1 MAGWR
6 WWLKRRRRRR
16 RRRESRV
23 VVSKVTGGTL
33 LLPYTTLC
41 MVLYAQSVRLVY
53 MVWFMRRWGGGV
65 RRRRCV
71 DEVVWWLVIPWR
83 WRLSWSWLLH
93 LMPSGWTR
101 APLLLP
107 PRGPHMK
114 GLGLDTI

>member
-53 MVWFMRRWGGGV
+53 MVWFMRRLWGRGEEE
-65 RRRRCV
+65 
-71 DEVVWWLVIPWR
+71 EVC
-83 WRLSWSWLLH
+83 
-93 LMPSGWTR
+93 
-101 APLLLP
+101 
-107 PRGPHMK
+107 
-114 GLGLDTI
+114 